1 MPAAPA
7 PLETLVLT
15 ERDGA
20 IRFDVRA
27 RPRAPRTKVL
37 GVREGALHVAIAAP
51 PVDGEANAE
60 LARALASVFGVP
72 ARAVTVVAGQTGKR
86 KVVEV
91 GGIDAPTARARLAAS
106 TAR

>member
-1 MPAAPA
+1 MPSDPA
-7 PLETLVLT
+7 TLAGLVIT

-37 GVREGALHVAIAAP
+37 GVREGALHVALAAP
-51 PVDGEANAE
+51 PVDGEANDE
-60 LARALASVFGVP
+60 LARGLAALFGVP
-72 ARAVTVVAGQTGKR
+72 ARAVSIVAGRTGKR

-91 GGIDAPTARARLAAS
+91 GGIDAAGARVRLAS
-106 TAR
+106 SLG

>member
-1 MPAAPA
+1 MADGAG
-7 PLETLVLT
+7 LDGLVIS

-37 GVREGALHVAIAAP
+37 GVREGALLVAIAAP

-60 LARALASVFGVP
+60 LARGLAAVFGVP
-72 ARAVTVVAGQTGKR
+72 ARAVSIVAGQTGKR

-91 GGIDAPTARARLAAS
+91 AGVDGAIARARLTS
-106 TAR
+106 SI

>member
-1 MPAAPA
+1 MPADPA
-7 PLETLVLT
+7 ALDALVIT

-60 LARALASVFGVP
+60 LARALAAVFGVP
-72 ARAVTVVAGQTGKR
+72 ARSVSVVAGQTGKR

-91 GGIDAPTARARLAAS
+91 GGVDVATARARLAA
-106 TAR
+106 AE